1 MPNDLDDLIESIK
14 QRHMSGELEKQASMK
29 RKRVKTNRFI
39 DSSAKTYTQQMRNS
53 ANRKKKK
60 KKKTKKTK
68 ATPDPLSDDSDDNS
82 ISMLKSKH
90 IRSSKKWATKK

>member
-1 MPNDLDDLIESIK
+1 MPNDLDGLIESIK

-53 ANRKKKK
+53 TNQKKK

-68 ATPDPLSDDSDDNS
+68 ATPDPLSDDSDDDS
-82 ISMLKSKH
+82 IAMLKSKH